1 MITSDDKVILDLRD
15 DPQGIN
21 ESPLPRYDIIE
32 RKNYA
37 SMALQ
42 MSRGCPFKCEF
53 CDIPFLFGDR
63 TRYKPADRT
72 LAELDQLYDWG
83 WRGSLF
89 WVDDNFIGNKKECK
103 ALLPHVIEWQRQ
115 HDMPFQLY
123 TQASVN
129 LAGDDALLD
138 LMVDAGFDS
147 VFLGIETPIEASLI
161 ETHKLQNTRFDLL
174 ESVQK
179 IQQKGMEVMAGFIIG
194 FDNDPDDIDQHLIRF
209 IQKSGIPVAMTGL
222 LTALPG
228 SPLYD
233 RLESEGR
240 LLETDAEREGN
251 NTFQFAFN
259 YKTVQ
264 DPETLIDA
272 YKNVLLE
279 VYGKPENYF
288 KRIETMY
295 RNLGDIPASD
305 SPLSWRRAA
314 ALVRSVLMIPWSTYG
329 RAYGGFLVR
338 TLLNTPE
345 RFQSAVRQGIIGVHF
360 YQLTQDRLAIHDF
373 DSYLNA
379 AMERVHE
386 AYEHGRHE
394 GVRLAVQVLE
404 DSRRRLRKLPATA
417 RQEMQALYE
426 EFEQTLHGLAAS
438 WEPA

>member
-1 MITSDDKVILDLRD
+1 
-15 DPQGIN
+15 
-21 ESPLPRYDIIE
+21 
-32 RKNYA
+32 
-37 SMALQ
+37 
-42 MSRGCPFKCEF
+42 
-53 CDIPFLFGDR
+53 
-63 TRYKPADRT
+63 
-72 LAELDQLYDWG
+72 
-83 WRGSLF
+83 
-89 WVDDNFIGNKKECK
+89 
-103 ALLPHVIEWQRQ
+103 
-115 HDMPFQLY
+115 
-123 TQASVN
+123 
-129 LAGDDALLD
+129 
-138 LMVDAGFDS
+138 MVEAGFDS

-288 KRIETMY
+288 ERIETMY

-360 YQLTQDRLAIHDF
+360 HQLTQDRLAIHDF